1 MVAGAPEPAIGTTR
15 RADRA
20 RSRWLVPTTAVA
32 IVAGYLLGSLAR
44 LWPLVLVYWV
54 LVPWAAVAVH
64 FLVHEP
70 RRTRVALSFATGLAS
85 AALAFAVMAALVMTL
100 MGDSS

>member
-1 MVAGAPEPAIGTTR
+1 MVVGASEPAMGTTKR
-15 RADRA
+15 VDRA
-20 RSRWLVPTTAVA
+20 RSRWLVPTRAVA
-32 IVAGYLLGSLAR
+32 IVAVHLLGALSG

-54 LVPWAAVAVH
+54 LVPWTPVAVH
-64 FLVHEP
+64 FFVHEP

-100 MGDSS
+100 VGDSS